1 MIHIVIIHNQVISCT
16 CIYYMLL
23 CCTEKLLIF
32 AHIYADLMS
41 WMLPEDL
48 EIDKHSV
55 RHV

>member
-1 MIHIVIIHNQVISCT
+1 MIHIVIIHNQVVSCT
-16 CIYYMLL
+16 CIYYMML
-23 CCTEKLLIF
+23 CCAEKLIF
-32 AHIYADLMS
+32 AHIYSDLMS